1 MGRSQE
7 VVRRLEALLM
17 RWSFRDADQNA
28 QNDSASRPD
37 AGSFLTVSLVAREE
51 RIAKGKNSRHGSRH
65 RYAHRSS
72 FDCT

>member
-1 MGRSQE
+1 MGRSQG
-7 VVRRLEALLM
+7 VIRRLEALLM

-51 RIAKGKNSRHGSRH
+51 RIARGKNSRDGSRH
-65 RYAHRSS
+65 LYAHRSS

>member
-1 MGRSQE
+1 MGRSRG
-7 VVRRLEALLM
+7 VIRRLEALLM
-17 RWSFRDADQNA
+17 RSSFRDADQNP

-51 RIAKGKNSRHGSRH
+51 RIARGKNSRDGSRH
-65 RYAHRSS
+65 LYAHRSS